1 VYIVRESFCKVV
13 MTSTTAKRVGVVKQ
27 CRMNN
32 HHSVSFLVFKKAVR
46 VASKIGAK
54 KSVRIGP

>member
-1 VYIVRESFCKVV
+1 

-32 HHSVSFLVFKKAVR
+32 HHSVSFLVVKKAVR